1 MTTTPFEPDV
11 SVLCL
16 RIARKLEDDGY
27 HHPVEAAV
35 ALTVRG
41 RQGLTASAFADLLE
55 IDLEQLKRAE
65 QGELGVREWPSPLW
79 DLVEAET
86 PEFATL
92 LRPARSHPAGRQVV
106 RVAADRDQ

>member
-1 MTTTPFEPDV
+1 MSSTPFEPDV

-27 HHPVEAAV
+27 THPVEAAV

-41 RQGLTASAFADLLE
+41 RQGLTAAALAAALDIDADLVAQAE
-55 IDLEQLKRAE
+55 HGDLR
-65 QGELGVREWPSPLW
+65 VSDWPPPLW
-79 DLVEAET
+79 ELVEDET

-92 LRPARSHPAGRQVV
+92 LSPARNHPAGQHIAR
-106 RVAADRDQ
+106 ATPN

>member
-1 MTTTPFEPDV
+1 MTASPFEPDV
-11 SVLCL
+11 SMLCL
-16 RIARKLEDDGY
+16 RIARRLEEDGY

-41 RQGLTASAFADLLE
+41 RQGLSTAALADALDIDAELLTA
-55 IDLEQLKRAE
+55 AE
-65 QGELGVREWPSPLW
+65 RGELRVGEWPSALW

-92 LRPARSHPAGRQVV
+92 LRPARSHPAGHRAL
-106 RVAADRDQ
+106 RAATD

>member
-1 MTTTPFEPDV
+1 MSTTPFEPDV

-27 HHPVEAAV
+27 RHPVEAAV

-41 RQGLTASAFADLLE
+41 RQGLTTPAMAAQLG
-55 IDLEQLKRAE
+55 IDEAQLAE
-65 QGELGVREWPSPLW
+65 AETGELRVADWPPELW
-79 DLVEAET
+79 ELVEAES

-92 LRPARSHPAGRQVV
+92 LRPARSHPSGRSARAVH
-106 RVAADRDQ
+106 D

>member
-1 MTTTPFEPDV
+1 MTTSPFEPDV

-16 RIARKLEDDGY
+16 RIARKLEEDGY
-27 HHPVEAAV
+27 RHPVEAAV

-41 RQGLTASAFADLLE
+41 RQGLTGVALADVLQIDPELLT
-55 IDLEQLKRAE
+55 RAE
-65 QGELGVREWPSPLW
+65 QGELGVGEWPSPLW
-79 DLVEAET
+79 DLVEQET

-106 RVAADRDQ
+106 RVATERDR

>member
-1 MTTTPFEPDV
+1 MTTSPFEPDV

-41 RQGLTASAFADLLE
+41 RHGLTAPALADVLDIDLDLLT
-55 IDLEQLKRAE
+55 KAE
-65 QGELGVREWPSPLW
+65 QGELGVREWPSQLW
-79 DLVEAET
+79 DLVEDET

-92 LRPARSHPAGRQVV
+92 LRPARSHPAGHQVV
-106 RVAADRDQ
+106 RVADRER

>member
-1 MTTTPFEPDV
+1 MSSTPFEPDV

-27 HHPVEAAV
+27 THPVEAAV

-41 RQGLTASAFADLLE
+41 RQGLTIAALADALAVDG
-55 IDLEQLKRAE
+55 DLIAQAE
-65 QGELGVREWPSPLW
+65 HGELRVSDWPQPLW
-79 DLVEAET
+79 ELVEDET

-92 LRPARSHPAGRQVV
+92 LSPARNHPATHRIGR
-106 RVAADRDQ
+106 ATPI